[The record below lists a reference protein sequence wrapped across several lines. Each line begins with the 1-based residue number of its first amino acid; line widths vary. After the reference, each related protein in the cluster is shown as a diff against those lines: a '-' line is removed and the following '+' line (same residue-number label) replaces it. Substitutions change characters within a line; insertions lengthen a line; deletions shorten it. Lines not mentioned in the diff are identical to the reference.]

1 MENPAST
8 FAETCDV
15 TDPSLFVTA
24 GPPAFQHHATI
35 LLPLPFTDPQ
45 EYKVPKVNPLS
56 SKETKSCVAPLVY
69 SVSVSYT
76 HLRAHE
82 T

>member
-35 LLPLPFTDPQ
+35 LLPLPLTAPQ
-45 EYKVPKVNPLS
+45 EYKGQQVNPLS
-56 SKETKSCVAPLVY
+56 SKEARYPPFVKF
-69 SVSVSYT
+69 SV
-76 HLRAHE
+76 
-82 T
+82 